1 MVGNMKRDNI
11 MLNKEKYTKEIID
24 ISCDGYGIAKQN
36 GHLQPCRYT
45 ACYKCDFNTTLCC
58 PEEIRKWA
66 NSEYKEREIDWN
78 KVPVDT
84 CILVTDSCGNI
95 IKRHFAKY
103 GNKIIKIIYVYPDGT
118 TSWSFNQ
125 DSSQLISWDEKNV
138 QIEKGIDCSE
148 WYKD

>member
-1 MVGNMKRDNI
+1 
-11 MLNKEKYTKEIID
+11 MLNKEKYAKEIID
-24 ISCDGYGIAKQN
+24 ISCNGYGVAKQN

-45 ACYKCDFNTTLCC
+45 ACSKCDFNTTSCC

-66 NSEYKEREIDWN
+66 NSEYKEREIDWS

-84 CILVTDSCGNI
+84 PILITYSCYTL
-95 IKRHFAKY
+95 KRHFAKY
-103 GNKIIKIIYVYPDGT
+103 YNKTIYFYPDGT

>member
-1 MVGNMKRDNI
+1 
-11 MLNKEKYTKEIID
+11 MLNKEKYAKEILD
-24 ISCDGYGIAKQN
+24 IVCQDGTIPAVVN
-36 GHLQPCRYT
+36 NVPI
-45 ACYKCDFNTTLCC
+45 KCTDVSYCHDCKFYYNDDW
-58 PEEIRKWA
+58 INAFIKWA
-66 NSEYKEREIDWN
+66 NSEYKEREIDWS

-84 CILVTDSCGNI
+84 PILITYSCYTL
-95 IKRHFAKY
+95 KRHFAKY
-103 GNKIIKIIYVYPDGT
+103 YNKTIYFYPDGT